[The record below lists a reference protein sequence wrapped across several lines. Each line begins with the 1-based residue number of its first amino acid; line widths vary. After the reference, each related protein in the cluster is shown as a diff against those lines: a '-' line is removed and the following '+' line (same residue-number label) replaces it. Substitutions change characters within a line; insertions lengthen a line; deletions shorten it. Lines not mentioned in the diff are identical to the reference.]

1 MTFFRRQP
9 QPKSQSVFELLMKG
23 SIPVAAMSACRPEPY
38 AALRRYL
45 DAQRARET
53 QAALADQFA
62 GEYARA
68 LEGAN
73 SQERH
78 AAAIIVAE
86 AYEEARSLTQ
96 IELDLMVAAKVIR
109 VSGRTE
115 ECKMGIQGSSEGD
128 EMFGL
133 AGHYVQAAAHWRNVA
148 ESEQVSIC
156 GTPGATSGRADGVQP
171 RQTTTADRAT
181 SSTPSLK
188 KVVAER
194 AGRRGLWA

>member
-1 MTFFRRQP
+1 
-9 QPKSQSVFELLMKG
+9 MKE
-23 SIPVAAMSACRPEPY
+23 SIPGAAMSARHPESY

-68 LEGAN
+68 LEGAD

-78 AAAIIVAE
+78 AAAVMVAE

-96 IELDLMVAAKVIR
+96 IELDLMVAAKVVR
-109 VSGRTE
+109 VTERTE
-115 ECKMGIQGSSEGD
+115 RQMDIRGSSEGD

-133 AGHYVQAAAHWRNVA
+133 AGDYVQAAAHWRNVA
-148 ESEQVSIC
+148 EIEQVSIC
-156 GTPGATSGRADGVQP
+156 KTPGETSGRADKVQP
-171 RQTTTADRAT
+171 RLTIADWATSST
-181 SSTPSLK
+181 SSTPSLPRAA
-188 KVVAER
+188 VER
-194 AGRRGLWA
+194 AARRGTVL